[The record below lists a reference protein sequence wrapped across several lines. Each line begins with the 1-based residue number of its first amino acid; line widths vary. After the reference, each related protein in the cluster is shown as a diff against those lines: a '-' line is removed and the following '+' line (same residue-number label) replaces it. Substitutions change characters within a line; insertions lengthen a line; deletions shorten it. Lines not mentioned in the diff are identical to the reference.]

1 MQIFHLLDY
10 RILVFQWLLQYAP
23 YIHRRSVCVRN
34 HAVDSLDIIALA
46 LPTRMKNSL
55 HSQQIGEETKCIIH
69 VQIVLSPEIYKVE
82 DQ

>member
-1 MQIFHLLDY
+1 M
-10 RILVFQWLLQYAP
+10 
-23 YIHRRSVCVRN
+23 CN
-34 HAVDSLDIIALA
+34 HVVDSLDIIALA

-55 HSQQIGEETKCIIH
+55 HSQQIREETKCIIY